1 MEMQAPLRYT
11 RVRSSAT
18 AVSEFEKVRRGKN
31 MKTKWLAILT
41 VTVPL
46 TACAGGRQ
54 LATHQAEA
62 PEIWGAKYKTSLI
75 AHSIA
80 KTPVELAAAID
91 GLVLA
96 AETAPTDEAQLMA
109 TRDACLAAAA
119 AADGAVL
126 TKLNCE
132 AGALKNLIGGY

>member
-1 MEMQAPLRYT
+1 MEIQPPLRYT
-11 RVRSSAT
+11 RVRASAAT
-18 AVSEFEKVRRGKN
+18 VKEEAEVRRGKN
-31 MKTKWLAILT
+31 MKTKWLAILG
-41 VTVPL
+41 VTATL

-54 LATHQAEA
+54 LATHQPET
-62 PEIWGAKYKTSLI
+62 PEIWGAKYKASLT
-75 AHSIA
+75 AHAVA
-80 KTPVELAAAID
+80 KTPADLAAAID

-96 AETAPTDEAQLMA
+96 AETAPTGEAEIMA

-132 AGALKNLIGGY
+132 TGVLKNLIGGY